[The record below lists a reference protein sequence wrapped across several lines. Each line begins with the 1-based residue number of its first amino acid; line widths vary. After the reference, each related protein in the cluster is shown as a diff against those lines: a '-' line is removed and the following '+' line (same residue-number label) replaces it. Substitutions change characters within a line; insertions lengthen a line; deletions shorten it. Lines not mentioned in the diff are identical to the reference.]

1 MISQPDNSALK
12 RISTSSTRS
21 SMAVRLLAGLAIG
34 ALLYFAH
41 AVFIP
46 IALAVLFS
54 LLLTSPVEALH
65 RRGLP
70 RSASAIVVLAV
81 LVSLIGGSV
90 NLLWTP
96 AQSWWASAPKTLMMI
111 ERRSRPVAQLMNRI
125 EMLSS
130 RAGQIGVA
138 QPFSPASLDDAVMQS
153 EVRESTP
160 HEDMAVEILDQ
171 TRDALVDIVTVTV
184 LVLFLLAGGPPMLAR
199 MSAALAT
206 DLQSTQ
212 TLRVINA
219 VRIEVG
225 RYYASIALINLGL
238 GLSTAITMMLLGMPN
253 PFLWGAVAAV
263 LNFLPYV
270 GSATTLALLTVVAF
284 VTFNSIG
291 HVAAVAA
298 SYLVLATIEGQVVQP
313 LIVGRRLELNPI
325 IVFLALWLGGW
336 FWGVAGIVMAVPTL
350 LSLKVVAQHSRL
362 GGPLTEFLSPE
373 ETTLAPIA
381 AVVAQITSQTR
392 RPEDRSQLRPRR
404 DA

>member
-1 MISQPDNSALK
+1 
-12 RISTSSTRS
+12 
-21 SMAVRLLAGLAIG
+21 MAIRLLLGLAIG
-34 ALLYFAH
+34 TLLYFAH
-41 AVFIP
+41 AAFIP

-54 LLLTSPVEALH
+54 LLLTAPVEALH

-70 RSASAIVVLAV
+70 RGASAIVVLAV
-81 LVSLIGGSV
+81 LASLIGGSL

-111 ERRSRPVAQLMNRI
+111 EKRSRPVAQLMNRI

-130 RAGQIGVA
+130 RAGEIGVA
-138 QPFSPASLDDAVMQS
+138 QLPSTASLAVIQKD
-153 EVRESTP
+153 VRESP
-160 HEDMAVEILDQ
+160 PNSDMAVEILDQ
-171 TRDALVDIVTVTV
+171 TRDALVSIVTVTI

-199 MSAALAT
+199 LSAALAI

-225 RYYASIALINLGL
+225 RYYGSIALINLGL

-270 GSATTLALLTVVAF
+270 GSATTLVLLTVVAL
-284 VTFNSIG
+284 VTFNGIG
-291 HVAAVAA
+291 HVVAVAA
-298 SYLVLATIEGQVVQP
+298 SYLALATIEGQVVQP

-325 IVFLALWLGGW
+325 MVFLALWLGGW
-336 FWGVAGIVMAVPTL
+336 FWGVAGIVIAVPTL
-350 LSLKVVAQHSRL
+350 LCLKVVAQHSRL

-373 ETTLAPIA
+373 ETSLVPVA
-381 AVVAQITSQTR
+381 AVVAQLTSQTR
-392 RPEDRSQLRPRR
+392 SSDDRSRLRQRKGV
-404 DA
+404 

>member
-1 MISQPDNSALK
+1 MNSEPDGSALK
-12 RISTSSTRS
+12 GISASSSRS
-21 SMAVRLLAGLAIG
+21 NTAVRLLAGLGIG

-41 AVFIP
+41 AAFIP

-54 LLLTSPVEALH
+54 LILTPPVEALH

-70 RSASAIVVLAV
+70 RAASAIVVLVVVA
-81 LVSLIGGSV
+81 SLLGGSV

-96 AQSWWASAPKTLMMI
+96 AQSWWSSAPRTLEII
-111 ERRSRPVAQLMNRI
+111 EKRSRPLAQLMSRI
-125 EMLSS
+125 EILSS
-130 RAGQIGVA
+130 RAGEIGVVQSSSA
-138 QPFSPASLDDAVMQS
+138 ANLGGSVMSDVGASPPRA
-153 EVRESTP
+153 
-160 HEDMAVEILDQ
+160 DMAVEILDQ
-171 TRDALVDIVTVTV
+171 TRNALIGIVTVTI

-199 MSAALAT
+199 MSAALAI

-219 VRIEVG
+219 VRIEVS

-238 GLSTAITMMLLGMPN
+238 GLSTAVTMLLLGMPN
-253 PFLWGAVAAV
+253 PLLWGAVAAV

-270 GSATTLALLTVVAF
+270 GSAITLVLLTVVAF

-298 SYLVLATIEGQVVQP
+298 SYVALATVEGQVVQP
-313 LIVGRRLELNPI
+313 LIVGRRLELNPLM
-325 IVFLALWLGGW
+325 VFLALWLGGW

-350 LSLKVVAQHSRL
+350 LCLKVVAQHSRL

-373 ETTLAPIA
+373 KTTLKPIA
-381 AVVAQITSQTR
+381 AVLAQITSQTR
-392 RPEDRSQLRPRR
+392 CSDDCGRLRPRNG
-404 DA
+404 A

>member
-1 MISQPDNSALK
+1 M
-12 RISTSSTRS
+12 
-21 SMAVRLLAGLAIG
+21 
-34 ALLYFAH
+34 
-41 AVFIP
+41 
-46 IALAVLFS
+46 AVLFS
-54 LLLTSPVEALH
+54 LLLTPPVEALH

-96 AQSWWASAPKTLMMI
+96 AQTWWASAPQTLMMI
-111 ERRSRPVAQLMNRI
+111 EKRSRPVARLMNRI
-125 EMLSS
+125 ETLSS
-130 RAGQIGVA
+130 RAGQIGFV
-138 QPFSPASLDDAVMQS
+138 QPPSTTSLPGAVMQS
-153 EVRESTP
+153 EVRDSTP
-160 HEDMAVEILDQ
+160 HEDMTVKILDQ
-171 TRDALVDIVTVTV
+171 TRDALVGIVTVTI

-199 MSAALAT
+199 LSAALAI

-212 TLRVINA
+212 TLRVISA
-219 VRIEVG
+219 VRLEVS
-225 RYYASIALINLGL
+225 RYYTGIALINVGL
-238 GLSTAITMMLLGMPN
+238 GLSTAVTMMLLGMPN

-270 GSATTLALLTVVAF
+270 GSAMTLVLLTVVAF

-291 HVAAVAA
+291 HVVAVAA

-325 IVFLALWLGGW
+325 MVFLALWLGGW

-362 GGPLTEFLSPE
+362 GRPLTEFLSPE
-373 ETTLAPIA
+373 KPIPAPIA
-381 AVVAQITSQTR
+381 SVVAQITPKRGVPTMVVEPDLGMALDGAPKTTAPAQ
-392 RPEDRSQLRPRR
+392 
-404 DA
+404 

>member
-1 MISQPDNSALK
+1 MVPQPDSSAPE
-12 RISTSSTRS
+12 RISASGSRS

-41 AVFIP
+41 AAFIP

-54 LLLTSPVEALH
+54 LLLTAPVEALH

-81 LVSLIGGSV
+81 LASLIGGSV

-111 ERRSRPVAQLMNRI
+111 EKRSRPVAQFMNRI

-130 RAGQIGVA
+130 RAGEIGVA
-138 QPFSPASLDDAVMQS
+138 QVPSTANLAGSVIQKDA
-153 EVRESTP
+153 RESP
-160 HEDMAVEILDQ
+160 PNADIAVEILDQ
-171 TRDALVDIVTVTV
+171 TRDALVGIVTVTI

-199 MSAALAT
+199 LSAALAI

-219 VRIEVG
+219 VRIEVS
-225 RYYASIALINLGL
+225 RYYGSIALINLGL
-238 GLSTAITMMLLGMPN
+238 GLSTGITMMLLGMPN
-253 PFLWGAVAAV
+253 PFLWGTVAAV

-270 GSATTLALLTVVAF
+270 GSATTLVLLTVVAF

-291 HVAAVAA
+291 HVVAVAA
-298 SYLVLATIEGQVVQP
+298 SYLALATIEGQLVQP

-325 IVFLALWLGGW
+325 MVFLALWLGGW
-336 FWGVAGIVMAVPTL
+336 FWGVAGIVIAVPTL
-350 LSLKVVAQHSRL
+350 LCLKVVAQHSRL
-362 GGPLTEFLSPE
+362 GGTLTEFLSPE
-373 ETTLAPIA
+373 EPTAEWRLTAKQPVQRI
-381 AVVAQITSQTR
+381 
-392 RPEDRSQLRPRR
+392 E
-404 DA
+404 